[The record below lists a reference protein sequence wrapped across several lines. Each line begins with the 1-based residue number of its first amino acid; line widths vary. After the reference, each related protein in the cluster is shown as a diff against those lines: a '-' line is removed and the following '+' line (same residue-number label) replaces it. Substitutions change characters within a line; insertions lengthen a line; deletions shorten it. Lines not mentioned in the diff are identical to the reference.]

1 MKQRIVY
8 LLLFYLSVLL
18 MFVLQKSAFFL
29 ACAPASA
36 SYGWADW
43 CDVVVHGML
52 LDVPTAGYL
61 TVLPL
66 LVVIATIWVP
76 RRGSLRL
83 RRWLTPYYA
92 VVALLLALVFVADAS
107 LYPFWQFKL
116 DATVFIYLDS
126 PKGAAASVSAGYL
139 VCRVLLWL
147 FSAVAMV
154 ACWRW
159 LTPLGLPALAAA
171 CSLPRRLLHTL
182 CMLVL
187 TALLFVSIRGGLG
200 ESTANIGK
208 VYYSEEAFL
217 NHAAVNPLFSMIYS
231 IDKTQDY
238 GEEFRYFDESERS
251 RLFSGMYPDTA
262 ADTVSL
268 LTTRRPNII
277 IILLEGFG
285 GKTVAAT
292 GGSPDVTPHYNRL
305 CRQGV
310 LFSNC
315 YSNSY
320 RTDRGMLSALSGY
333 ASFPNMSVM
342 KVPAKSRTLP
352 CVASTLNGVGYRSS
366 FLYGG
371 DINFTNMQSYLRTG
385 GYGTIVS
392 DVDFPASQER
402 NNHWGYDDDVTFDR
416 LFQMMQAQQHTP
428 WHIGFLTLSSHE
440 PWVVPY
446 QRLQHPIA
454 NAFAF
459 TDECLG
465 RFVERV
471 RRTPLWSNLLIVCL
485 PDHGFAYPDGI
496 TREEHHHN
504 TMLWIGGAVKEPRH
518 ITTLMNQSD
527 LAATLLGQL
536 QLPHGQYVFSRDVLS
551 SNYRYPFA
559 FFSNRSY
566 IGLRDSTGFTIF
578 DIVSG
583 KPLEDAHAATLG
595 DAQADGAAATLRRI
609 TLAKAMM
616 QSFFKDLEQR

>member
-1 MKQRIVY
+1 MKQRFGY
-8 LLLFYLSVLL
+8 LVLFYLSVLL
-18 MFVLQKSAFFL
+18 VFILQKSVFFL
-29 ACAPASA
+29 ACAPAAA

-43 CDVVVHGML
+43 WHVLTHGLL
-52 LDVPTAGYL
+52 LDVPTTGYL
-61 TVLPL
+61 MVLPL
-66 LVVIATIWVP
+66 LVIVFSIWTAHNI
-76 RRGSLRL
+76 SL
-83 RRWLTPYYA
+83 RRWLTPYY
-92 VVALLLALVFVADAS
+92 VLVALLVALIFVADAS

-126 PKGAAASVSAGYL
+126 PKGAAASVSAGYI
-139 VCRVLLWL
+139 VWRVLLWL
-147 FSAVAMV
+147 LCAAAMV
-154 ACWRW
+154 ALWRW
-159 LTPLGLPALAAA
+159 ATPSRLDALHPACGLWLRLQISLG
-171 CSLPRRLLHTL
+171 
-182 CMLVL
+182 MVVL
-187 TALLFVSIRGGLG
+187 SVALFVSIRGGVG

-208 VYYSEEAFL
+208 VYYSEDTFL
-217 NHAAVNPLFSMIYS
+217 NHAAVNPVFSMIYS

-238 GEEFRYFDESERS
+238 GEEFRYFSEAERN
-251 RLFSGMYPDTA
+251 RLFEGMYPDTA

-268 LTTRRPNII
+268 LRTRRPNII

-285 GKTVAAT
+285 GKTVGAT
-292 GGSPDVTPHYNRL
+292 GGSPDITPHYNRL

-352 CVASTLNGVGYRSS
+352 CVASTLNSVGYRSS

-392 DVDFPASQER
+392 DADLSASSRR
-402 NNHWGYDDDVTFDR
+402 NNHWGYDDDVTFDYLYR
-416 LFQMMQAQQHTP
+416 MMQEQQHQP

-446 QRLQHPIA
+446 QRLAHPIA

-465 RFVERV
+465 RFVEKV

-485 PDHGFAYPDGI
+485 PDHGYAYPEGI

-504 TMLWIGGAVKEPRH
+504 TMLWIGGAVKQPRR
-518 ITTLMNQSD
+518 IATLMNQSD

-536 QLPHGQYVFSRDVLS
+536 AIPHGDYVFSRDVLS
-551 SNYRYPFA
+551 SGYRYPFA

-566 IGLRDSTGFTIF
+566 IGLRDSTGFTVF

-583 KPLEDAHAATLG
+583 KALEDATTPAHG
-595 DAQADGAAATLRRI
+595 DARQDAAAATSRRI

-616 QSFFKDLEQR
+616 QSFFRDLEQR

>member
-29 ACAPASA
+29 ACAPVSA

-126 PKGAAASVSAGYL
+126 PKGAAASVSAGYM
-139 VCRVLLWL
+139 VCRLLLWL

-159 LTPLGLPALAAA
+159 LTPLGLPALAAV
-171 CSLPRRLLHTL
+171 CRLPRRLLHTL

-238 GEEFRYFDESERS
+238 GEEFRYFDEAERS

-352 CVASTLNGVGYRSS
+352 CVASTLDSVGYRSS

-392 DVDFPASQER
+392 DVDFPSSQVR

-416 LFQMMQAQQHTP
+416 LFQMMQEQKRTP

-446 QRLQHPIA
+446 QRLSHPIA

-465 RFVERV
+465 RFVEKV
-471 RRTPLWSNLLIVCL
+471 KRTSLWNNLLIVCL

-504 TMLWIGGAVKEPRH
+504 TMLWIGGALKEPRH

-527 LAATLLGQL
+527 MAATLLGQL
-536 QLPHGQYVFSRDVLS
+536 GIPHKEYVFSRDVLS
-551 SNYRYPFA
+551 NDYRYPFA
-559 FFSNRSY
+559 IFSRSSY
-566 IGLRDSTGFTIF
+566 IGLRDSTGFTVF
-578 DIVSG
+578 DIVNG
-583 KPLEDAHAATLG
+583 KPLEDATTTDSGNLPQDSG
-595 DAQADGAAATLRRI
+595 TATLRRI

>member
-1 MKQRIVY
+1 MKQRIIY
-8 LLLFYLSVLL
+8 LILFYLSVLL
-18 MFVLQKSAFFL
+18 VFIVQKTVFFFV
-29 ACAPASA
+29 CAPATVQ
-36 SYGWADW
+36 YGWGDW
-43 CDVVVHGML
+43 WDVVTHGLL
-52 LDVPTAGYL
+52 LDVPTTGYL
-61 TVLPL
+61 MVLPL
-66 LVVIATIWVP
+66 LAAIVMIWTP
-76 RRGSLRL
+76 RHGFLRL

-92 VVALLLALVFVADAS
+92 VVAVVVALVFVADAS
-107 LYPFWQFKL
+107 LYPFWKFKL

-126 PKGAAASVSAGYL
+126 PKGVAASVSAGYI
-139 VCRVLLWL
+139 VWRVVLWL
-147 FSAVAMV
+147 LLAAAMV
-154 ACWRW
+154 ALWRCV
-159 LTPLGLPALAAA
+159 TPLRLYALSNS
-171 CSLPRRLLHTL
+171 CRLWHRLLHTL
-182 CMLVL
+182 VMLVL
-187 TALLFVSIRGGLG
+187 AALLFVSIRGGLG

-208 VYYSEEAFL
+208 VYYAEDTFL
-217 NHAAVNPLFSMIYS
+217 NHAAVNPVFSMIYS

-238 GEEFRYFDESERS
+238 GKEFRYFDEAECH
-251 RLFSGMYPDTA
+251 RLFEGMYPDTA
-262 ADTVSL
+262 SDTVSL
-268 LTTRRPNII
+268 LHTKRPNII

-292 GGSPDVTPHYNRL
+292 GGSPEITPHYNRL

-352 CVASTLNGVGYRSS
+352 CVASTLDSVGYRSS

-392 DVDFPASQER
+392 DVDFPASQKS

-416 LFQMMQAQQHTP
+416 LFQMMQEQKHTP

-446 QRLQHPIA
+446 RRLEHPIA

-465 RFVERV
+465 RFVEKV
-471 RRTPLWSNLLIVCL
+471 RRTPLWGNLLIVCL

-518 ITTLMNQSD
+518 VTTLMNQSD

-536 QLPHGQYVFSRDVLS
+536 GIPHKEYVFSRDVLS
-551 SNYRYPFA
+551 DGYRYPFA

-566 IGLRDSTGFTIF
+566 IGLRDSTGFTVF

-583 KPLEDAHAATLG
+583 KPLEDAATVSCG
-595 DAQADGAAATLRRI
+595 EAQQDGEAATLRRI